1 MSKIPNS
8 VKVAGVDYQ
17 VVRNKEYVQI
27 GSNKNYR
34 GMCDSNLGV
43 IELVAGLGESV
54 EEQVFA
60 HELVHVM
67 LDQAGYDEHDE
78 DMVNRL
84 GIVLHQVLKDN
95 ELYFGE
101 KQEEDRYAEIIQGKI
116 DIKRADGHTIVTA
129 GSFEGEV
136 E

>member
-27 GSNKNYR
+27 GSDKNYR

-95 ELYFGE
+95 QLYFGE
-101 KQEEDRYAEIIQGKI
+101 NEKLFWPDFSGIHEIHRAEGQKFVTDGSIVGKEE
-116 DIKRADGHTIVTA
+116 
-129 GSFEGEV
+129 
-136 E
+136 